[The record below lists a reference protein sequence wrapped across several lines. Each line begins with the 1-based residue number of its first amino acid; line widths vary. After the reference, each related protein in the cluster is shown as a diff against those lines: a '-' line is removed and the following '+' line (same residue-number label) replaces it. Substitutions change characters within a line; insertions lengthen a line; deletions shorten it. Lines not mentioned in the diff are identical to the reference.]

1 MDKRET
7 AISKDSSLITDHCS
21 LGTQVSRALEIGKGL
36 IKLLTSDKKLI
47 LLSTHSSCPSCN
59 RSFEE
64 LDPRLF
70 SFNSPHGWCTEC
82 RGHGRVPKR
91 RHHLDTSRFD
101 SVLAAELDAD
111 RSIERMDDTELIAC
125 PACQGSRLNPTASAV
140 RLQGVWASR
149 PQSSLSISDLSALSI
164 DSSQNHFNKLTFEES
179 RQNLIARDIL
189 PEIRQRLSFLQ
200 EVGLG
205 YLQLDRS
212 GNTLSG
218 GESQRIRL
226 AAQLGS
232 NLRGVLYVLDEP
244 TIGLHPRDNAALL
257 KTLIKLRDH
266 GNSLIIV
273 EHDEDTIAAADHL
286 IDLGPAAGR
295 LGGEIVYQGK
305 PPCRS
310 SQFQV
315 SNLKSQDL
323 TSIPP
328 PSAR

>member
-1 MDKRET
+1 M
-7 AISKDSSLITDHCS
+7 
-21 LGTQVSRALEIGKGL
+21 
-36 IKLLTSDKKLI
+36 
-47 LLSTHSSCPSCN
+47 
-59 RSFEE
+59 
-64 LDPRLF
+64 
-70 SFNSPHGWCTEC
+70 
-82 RGHGRVPKR
+82 PKR

-101 SVLAAELDAD
+101 SVLEAEMDAD
-111 RSIERMDDTELIAC
+111 RAIERMEDTELVEC
-125 PACQGSRLNPTASAV
+125 PACHGTRLNPTASAV
-140 RLQGVWASR
+140 RLDGCALVPAPTLAN
-149 PQSSLSISDLSALSI
+149 PQSSISDLSSLSI
-164 DSSQNHFNKLTFEES
+164 THAANHFSKLNFTES
-179 RQNLIARDIL
+179 RQQLIARDIL

-286 IDLGPAAGR
+286 IDLGPGAGR
-295 LGGEIVYQGK
+295 LGGEVVYQGK
-305 PPCRS
+305 PP
-310 SQFQV
+310 QV
-315 SNLKSQDL
+315 ASVQCSVISKNKKKSEAL
-323 TSIPP
+323 P
-328 PSAR
+328 